1 MRWNSVAA
9 VARDARDAPAPL
21 WSPRAV
27 DATGRRA
34 RGIRAVVLRVPAT
47 RAAVHRAA
55 AARSTVACSVD
66 ACDPVAGVAAAVA
79 AVAGRHPVVAVRR
92 APGGRPPAMVV
103 RRAPVGLLRAA
114 DRTRLLRVG
123 RARAHRSVA
132 TVRSTPVTASVASV
146 RLTPFPA
153 TRASTRRPK
162 AWAATVTACRRPRC
176 PTADRSS

>member
-1 MRWNSVAA
+1 MRWNSVAE

-92 APGGRPPAMVV
+92 APGG
-103 RRAPVGLLRAA
+103 LLRAA